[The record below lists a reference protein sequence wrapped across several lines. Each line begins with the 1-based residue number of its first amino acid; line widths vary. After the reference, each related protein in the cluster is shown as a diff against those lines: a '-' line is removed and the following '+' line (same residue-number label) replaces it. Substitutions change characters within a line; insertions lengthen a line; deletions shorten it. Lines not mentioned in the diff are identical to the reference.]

1 MAVKTVKKEVPDEI
15 YTHETGDR
23 RLKVYREQHP
33 VSPRS
38 WDNYGV
44 MMCQHKRYNLGD
56 KEPENKERHS
66 SWNDV
71 RQEIK
76 ENHDVEMIMPLY
88 LYDHSGISI
97 SNEPFGNRWDSG
109 QVGFIYVTKSRLDE
123 LGLDEEKR
131 TEEQLRKILEG
142 EVETY
147 NQYLNDQV
155 WRYVYEEKETGEDGT
170 TEWIEKDSC
179 GGFFGDYR
187 EGIFEYAGENQ
198 EEYEKTGGE
207 R

>member
-33 VSPRS
+33 VSPRN

-44 MMCQHKRYNLGD
+44 MSCSHKSYNLGD
-56 KEPENKERHS
+56 EEPNTDQHKGWS
-66 SWNDV
+66 GV

-76 ENHDVEMIMPLY
+76 ENNDVALILPLY

-97 SNEPFGNRWDSG
+97 STKPFSSPWDSG
-109 QVGFIYVTKSRLDE
+109 KVGYIYITEDRMDE
-123 LGLDEEKR
+123 LGMKEEDR
-131 TEEQLRKILEG
+131 TEERLKEILES

-147 NQYLNDQV
+147 NQYLNNEV
-155 WRYVYEEKETGEDGT
+155 WRYVYEEKETADDGT
-170 TEWIEKDSC
+170 NHWIQKDSC
-179 GGFFGDYR
+179 GGFFGDNR
-187 EGIFEYAGENQ
+187 EHLFETAGENQ